1 MSNEIQDG
9 ETFKLS
15 HLANE
20 APVEAHGS
28 CQTCRWWYLLDKES
42 APAGDNARMCQRT
55 EEGIGECRCSEPRL
69 VSCLKNGKQEYE
81 GLWPIT
87 YEKDW
92 CGKFEAVKGK
102 GGLASGRARF

>member
-1 MSNEIQDG
+1 MSKVQQD
-9 ETFKLS
+9 ENFKLS
-15 HLANE
+15 HLENE
-20 APVEAHGS
+20 VHVDEHGS
-28 CQTCRWWYLLDKES
+28 CQMCRWWYLLGKES
-42 APAGDNARMCQRT
+42 APAGDNARMCHRT

-69 VSCLKNGKQEYE
+69 VSCVKNGKPEYE

-92 CGKFEAVKGK
+92 CGKYEALKGK

>member
-1 MSNEIQDG
+1 MSKEIQNG

-15 HLANE
+15 HLASD
-20 APVEAHGS
+20 APIEEHGS
-28 CQTCRWWYLLDKES
+28 CRSCRRWHLLDKES
-42 APAGDNARMCQRT
+42 VPAGDNARMCHRT
-55 EEGIGECRCSEPRL
+55 EERIGECRCSEPRL

-87 YEKDW
+87 YAKDW
-92 CGKFEAVKGK
+92 CGKFEPLKGK

>member
-1 MSNEIQDG
+1 MSKVQQDDN
-9 ETFKLS
+9 FKLS
-15 HLANE
+15 HLADE
-20 APVEAHGS
+20 VHVDEHGS
-28 CQTCRWWYLLDKES
+28 CQLCRWWHLLDKES
-42 APAGDNARMCQRT
+42 APADDNARMCRRQ

-92 CGKFEAVKGK
+92 CGKFEALKGK

>member
-1 MSNEIQDG
+1 MSKEIQHG
-9 ETFKLS
+9 ETYRLS
-15 HLANE
+15 HLE
-20 APVEAHGS
+20 SDAPIEEHGS
-28 CQTCRWWYLLDKES
+28 CRSCRWWHLLDKES
-42 APAGDNARMCQRT
+42 AAAGDNARMCQRSD
-55 EEGIGECRCSEPRL
+55 EGIGECRCSEPRL